1 MRKKPNYDPKK
12 HHRRSI
18 RLKGY
23 NYSSEGFYF
32 ITICTEGRR
41 CLFGTIINGKM
52 VLNDYGKIVDNEW
65 QNTIKIRNGD
75 VVLHEYVIMPNH
87 IHILLTINWKLALVM
102 VCIAPIVA
110 VIAIKFRQKIRP
122 FLCLKQRV
130 FDLNLFFLRIFC
142 GRSHA
147 PRFSIRILNQSG
159 QGADLQNKHL
169 LSEKQNT
176 RDRFI
181 HRPFGRTLRKPSTA

>member
-87 IHILLTINWKLALVM
+87 IHAHMDSWIIILRMFCQNIPSQSLPSL
-102 VCIAPIVA
+102 
-110 VIAIKFRQKIRP
+110 F
-122 FLCLKQRV
+122 QR
-130 FDLNLFFLRIFC
+130 FFPMSPNSL
-142 GRSHA
+142 
-147 PRFSIRILNQSG
+147 P
-159 QGADLQNKHL
+159 
-169 LSEKQNT
+169 
-176 RDRFI
+176 
-181 HRPFGRTLRKPSTA
+181 

>member
-18 RLKGY
+18 RLKEY

-87 IHILLTINWKLALVM
+87 IH
-102 VCIAPIVA
+102 
-110 VIAIKFRQKIRP
+110 AIIQ
-122 FLCLKQRV
+122 
-130 FDLNLFFLRIFC
+130 
-142 GRSHA
+142 
-147 PRFSIRILNQSG
+147 
-159 QGADLQNKHL
+159 
-169 LSEKQNT
+169 
-176 RDRFI
+176 I
-181 HRPFGRTLRKPSTA
+181 HRGVSHTPNEISYTPFQSPSKTLGAIIRGFKGAVSKQIGKSIWQRNYYESIINDEQAFENISKYIRNNPAKWG

>member
-52 VLNDYGKIVDNEW
+52 VLNNYGKIVDNEW

-87 IHILLTINWKLALVM
+87 IH
-102 VCIAPIVA
+102 
-110 VIAIKFRQKIRP
+110 AIIQ
-122 FLCLKQRV
+122 
-130 FDLNLFFLRIFC
+130 
-142 GRSHA
+142 
-147 PRFSIRILNQSG
+147 
-159 QGADLQNKHL
+159 
-169 LSEKQNT
+169 
-176 RDRFI
+176 I
-181 HRPFGRTLRKPSTA
+181 HRGVSHTPNEMSHTPNEILHTPFQSPSKTLGAIIRGFKGAVSKQIGKSIWQRNYYESIINDKQAFENISKYIRNNPAKWG

>member
-87 IHILLTINWKLALVM
+87 IH
-102 VCIAPIVA
+102 
-110 VIAIKFRQKIRP
+110 AIIQ
-122 FLCLKQRV
+122 
-130 FDLNLFFLRIFC
+130 
-142 GRSHA
+142 
-147 PRFSIRILNQSG
+147 
-159 QGADLQNKHL
+159 
-169 LSEKQNT
+169 
-176 RDRFI
+176 I
-181 HRPFGRTLRKPSTA
+181 HRVVSHTPNEISHTPFQSPSKTLGAIIRGFKGAVSKQIGKSIWQRNYYESIINDEQAFENISKYIRNNPAKWG

>member
-87 IHILLTINWKLALVM
+87 IH
-102 VCIAPIVA
+102 
-110 VIAIKFRQKIRP
+110 AIIQ
-122 FLCLKQRV
+122 
-130 FDLNLFFLRIFC
+130 
-142 GRSHA
+142 
-147 PRFSIRILNQSG
+147 
-159 QGADLQNKHL
+159 
-169 LSEKQNT
+169 
-176 RDRFI
+176 I
-181 HRPFGRTLRKPSTA
+181 HRGVSHTPNEISHTPNEILHTPFQSPSKTLGAIIRGFKGAVSKQIGKSIWQRNYYESIINDKQAFENISKYIRNNPAKWG

>member
-87 IHILLTINWKLALVM
+87 IH
-102 VCIAPIVA
+102 
-110 VIAIKFRQKIRP
+110 AIIQ
-122 FLCLKQRV
+122 
-130 FDLNLFFLRIFC
+130 
-142 GRSHA
+142 
-147 PRFSIRILNQSG
+147 
-159 QGADLQNKHL
+159 
-169 LSEKQNT
+169 
-176 RDRFI
+176 I
-181 HRPFGRTLRKPSTA
+181 HRGVSHTPNEISHTPFQSSSKTLGAIIRGFKGAVSKQIGKSIWQRNYYESIINDEQAFENISKYIRNNPAKWG